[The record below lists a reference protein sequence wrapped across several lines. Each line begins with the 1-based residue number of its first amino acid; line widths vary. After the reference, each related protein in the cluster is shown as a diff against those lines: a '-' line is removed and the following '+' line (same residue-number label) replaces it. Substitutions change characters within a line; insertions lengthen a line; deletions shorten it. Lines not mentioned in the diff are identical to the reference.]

1 MKRTPV
7 LLALL
12 PLLAACGSDARVVVR
27 ATLDGR
33 PVTDLPVRLLPYD
46 REAILDSISGA
57 LELPE
62 PTMPAD
68 LVRQLRSLGAAA
80 GPGKPPGDTAAAR
93 AAVQTRQ
100 ALRARA
106 DSITRAR
113 QAWSDTVSKLYEEV
127 ARTKQSELA
136 RAEEGDTT
144 DTAGRAVLGADEGKS
159 WVVARYVLP
168 GRELE
173 WNVPVTL
180 RGDSVVIRLTRE
192 NAKERPFAQ

>member
-12 PLLAACGSDARVVVR
+12 PFFAACGSDARVVVH
-27 ATLDGR
+27 ATVDGR

-46 REAILDSISGA
+46 RQAILDSISGA
-57 LELPE
+57 LERPE
-62 PTMPAD
+62 PTVPAE
-68 LVRQLRSLGAAA
+68 LLQQVRSLGAAT

-93 AAVQTRQ
+93 AAAQNAQ
-100 ALRARA
+100 ALRARV
-106 DSITRAR
+106 DSIARAR
-113 QAWSDTVSKLYEEV
+113 QAWADTVFKLYEEV
-127 ARTKQSELA
+127 ARTKQGELG

-168 GRELE
+168 QRELE

>member
-7 LLALL
+7 LLLLL

-62 PTMPAD
+62 PTVPAE
-68 LVRQLRSLGAAA
+68 LLQQVRSLGAAT
-80 GPGKPPGDTAAAR
+80 GPGKPPGDTVAVQTAA
-93 AAVQTRQ
+93 QTRQ
-100 ALRARA
+100 ALRARV
-106 DSITRAR
+106 DSITKAR
-113 QAWSDTVSKLYEEV
+113 QVWSDTVSKVYEEV

-136 RAEEGDTT
+136 RAETADTT
-144 DTAGRAVLGADEGKS
+144 DTAGRAELSADEGKS

-168 GRELE
+168 DRELE

-180 RGDSVVIRLTRE
+180 RGDSAVINLTRE
-192 NAKERPFAQ
+192 NARERPYVQ